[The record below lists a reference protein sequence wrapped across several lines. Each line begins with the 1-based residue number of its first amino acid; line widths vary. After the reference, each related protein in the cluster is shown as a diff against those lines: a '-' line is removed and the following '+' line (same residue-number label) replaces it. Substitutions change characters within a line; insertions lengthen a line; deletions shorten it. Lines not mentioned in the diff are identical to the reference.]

1 MLKNPEDALQTPT
14 VGKAGLESKGAEGD
28 TLNIPTPTIEKKDLK
43 AADKPNLVDLN
54 KARRGLQSSMN
65 APGLQTFNN
74 QYMPFASGFEHQIDE
89 MVAYRSSRKTT
100 VNPTA
105 AVSDDVS
112 YYYELDNGRV
122 TPATV
127 AADPTTYEEFVRN
140 TSTASYG
147 GFWRK
152 MLRPID

>member
-1 MLKNPEDALQTPT
+1 MKE
-14 VGKAGLESKGAEGD
+14 
-28 TLNIPTPTIEKKDLK
+28 
-43 AADKPNLVDLN
+43 ADKPNLVDLN

-74 QYMPFASGFEHQIDE
+74 QYMPFASGFEHQTDE

-140 TSTASYG
+140 SSTASYG